1 MTSLRLA
8 AVLAALVSTQAA
20 LAAGVDWPQFRGPD
34 ATGITPEAN
43 FKADWPAEG
52 PPVAWRKNVGIG
64 FGSISVV
71 GDRLYVAGHSGGK
84 EHLYCLDTKTGE
96 QIWTASYPGKLVDNL
111 HEGGPASTPTIDD
124 GKIHLLGREG
134 QVHCFD
140 AKTGKVLWQADLQK
154 LLGVKLP
161 AWGFAG
167 SALIEGN
174 MAIYQSGATVAFD
187 KNTGK
192 VLWTSKPYKIGYSTP
207 YPFTLNGK
215 RLLASLNCD
224 VLAILD
230 PKTGNEIAAAKWDTR
245 HDTSACSPV
254 IAGDKI
260 FLSAG
265 YGKGSGLFQ
274 LTSGGLKE
282 LWTSREMSNHMNS
295 CVLIDGVLYGI
306 DGNSNS
312 SRCELVAM
320 DMVSGKIHW
329 KQRGFG
335 CGSVIAAGDKLI
347 VLSEKGELAT
357 VAATPAGYKEIARAK
372 VLDGKCWTHPVLSH
386 GRIYARD
393 AQGNLVALDVK

>member
-1 MTSLRLA
+1 MTPLRLTVVVA
-8 AVLAALVSTQAA
+8 SLMFTQAA

-34 ATGITPEAN
+34 ATGITTEAN
-43 FKADWPAEG
+43 FKADWPAVG
-52 PPVAWRKNVGIG
+52 PRALWRKNVGIG

-71 GDRLYVAGHSGGK
+71 GDRLYVTGHSDDK
-84 EHLYCLDTKTGE
+84 EHIYCLDANTGE
-96 QIWTASYPGKLVDNL
+96 QIWVHSYPGKLLANL
-111 HEGGPASTPTIDD
+111 HEGGPASTPTIHE
-124 GKIHLLGREG
+124 GKVHVLGRES
-134 QVHCFD
+134 QVHCLD
-140 AKTGKVLWQADLQK
+140 AGTGKVIWQNNLQD
-154 LLGVKLP
+154 LLGVKIP

-167 SALIEGN
+167 SALIEGD
-174 MAIYQSGATVAFD
+174 MVIYQSGATVAFD

-192 VLWTSKPYKIGYSTP
+192 VLWKSKPYKISYSTP
-207 YPFTLNGK
+207 YAFTLNGK

-224 VLAILD
+224 VLTILN
-230 PKTGNEIAAAKWDTR
+230 PKTGDEIATTKWDTR
-245 HDTSACSPV
+245 YDTSACSPI

-265 YGKGSGLFQ
+265 YGKGSALFQ
-274 LTSGGLKE
+274 LAGSELKE
-282 LWTSREMSNHMNS
+282 VWRSREMSNHMNS

-320 DMVSGKIHW
+320 DMATGNIHW

-347 VLSEKGELAT
+347 VLSDKGELAT
-357 VAATPAGYKEIARAK
+357 VQATPAGYKEIARAK

-386 GRIYARD
+386 GKIYARD